1 MEVLETVFNSRKFD
15 LNDDVLIKFDDY
27 FDEKARD
34 YNSFSLDDEENIV
47 FLRNFVEQIKSIDS
61 DSVVYVYTYGYEITN
76 SKGKKSTYADT
87 LWIDTVLSV
96 SKIKKTIEKCG
107 VAQPSDISIAGD
119 SAENRNGNI
128 RLITKE
134 NPQITELTDYEKIN
148 RMIMLYWD

>member
-1 MEVLETVFNSRKFD
+1 M
-15 LNDDVLIKFDDY
+15 
-27 FDEKARD
+27 
-34 YNSFSLDDEENIV
+34 
-47 FLRNFVEQIKSIDS
+47 EQIKSIDS

-128 RLITKE
+128 WLITKE